1 MGRAVGSSG
10 RSNTAARERALQAL
24 LSLAESLSVESEPEH
39 MLRSAL
45 ADLVRTLELT
55 GAIGYLNDPAD
66 EELSVVAVH
75 RFPEVRRVAAA
86 RIARRCQEGG
96 TPQLEAIRGAGWL
109 AAAPLVRQRRAL
121 GALVFFEERE
131 DEPPPDNALLEGL
144 GRQLGTGLDNARLH
158 AELRAASQ
166 RADAM
171 SRISRSLASG
181 SDLKTVMPA
190 FSTELATLQDFDRL
204 CVAFVD
210 ESGDYLQVVTD
221 PPEATW
227 GLGEVVPVVGS
238 GLGSVVLNDRPVL
251 QSDLLHQHRY
261 IEDMR
266 LLEDGLRCYVLMP
279 LSARQQPIGVLAM
292 GSNRAGHYDET
303 TLARMQPLVGAVA
316 HALENLRLFQK
327 TRQLSITDEVTPLYN
342 VRFFHQIL
350 DRELKLVDRYQS
362 VLSLLFIDLDK
373 FKPINDQYGHLRGT
387 RVLREVGFLIS
398 ASVRETDYPVRY
410 GGDEFCIVLPQTDT
424 EAACNFA
431 ERLRAAIQNHPFLQE
446 EGIDARLGASLG
458 VATYPTEADSKE
470 ALIRLADQRM
480 YRDKEERKER

>member
-1 MGRAVGSSG
+1 VTEAVGSSG
-10 RSNTAARERALQAL
+10 PANTAARDRALRAL
-24 LSLAESLSVESEPEH
+24 LSLAESLSVESEPEQ

-45 ADLVRTLELT
+45 ADLVEALEVT
-55 GAIGYLNDPAD
+55 GAIGYLQEAGDQDLDVA
-66 EELSVVAVH
+66 AVH

-86 RIARRCQEGG
+86 RIARRCLDS
-96 TPQLEAIRGAGWL
+96 TAPQLEAIRGAGWL

-158 AELRAASQ
+158 AELRAASR

-181 SDLKTVMPA
+181 SDLKAVMPA
-190 FSTELATLQDFDRL
+190 FSRELATLQEFDRL
-204 CVAFVD
+204 GVAFVD

-251 QSDLLHQHRY
+251 QTDLLHQHRY

-266 LLEDGLRCYVLMP
+266 LLEDGVRCYVLLP

-292 GSNRAGHYDET
+292 GSTRAGRYDET
-303 TLARMQPLVGAVA
+303 TLAMMQPLVGAVA

-350 DRELKLVDRYQS
+350 DRELKLVDRYKS

-410 GGDEFCIVLPQTDT
+410 GGDEFCIVLPQTDA
-424 EAACNFA
+424 ESARNFA
-431 ERLRAAIQNHPFLQE
+431 ERLRTSIQSHPFLQE

-458 VATYPTEADSKE
+458 VATYPTEANSKE
-470 ALIRLADQRM
+470 ALIRLADERM
-480 YRDKEERKER
+480 YRDKEERKTR